1 MSYAPLAVLKASAEK
16 ERDIAAATIERA
28 GNLPGLSATASGGTS
43 PTDYGLQITSDSLF
57 DLGTGARL
65 QAIEATSEAAQRKV
79 AQAQEDSRR
88 SLMGLQSK
96 LEASVRAEQEAHV
109 MTQQAKRNLD
119 IFQQQYEAGQ
129 RQVMDVVG
137 VYETWARALKA
148 QTEHKYKAARYNLMI
163 ANSIRAHPKQFPLAQ
178 SHQLSLDSI
187 RRLKSHPRSSQSV
200 ANPSL
205 LRHADREQCKALEST
220 ASIRQLWQSRC
231 DHREFREPPSAPV
244 SLVTTPPGR
253 QHNQTTTTANQRQML
268 RPDRWHCGRLLRH
281 LGRTSR
287 DLPDQKIAALKK

>member
-1 MSYAPLAVLKASAEK
+1 MIDDSQYSTATAGFFLSGFLKASP
-16 ERDIAAATIERA
+16 
-28 GNLPGLSATASGGTS
+28 LPQPSHTPLLPAHLAK
-43 PTDYGLQITSDSLF
+43 
-57 DLGTGARL
+57 TGKR
-65 QAIEATSEAAQRKV
+65 
-79 AQAQEDSRR
+79 RR
-88 SLMGLQSK
+88 SIQS
-96 LEASVRAEQEAHV
+96 
-109 MTQQAKRNLD
+109 
-119 IFQQQYEAGQ
+119 
-129 RQVMDVVG
+129 
-137 VYETWARALKA
+137 
-148 QTEHKYKAARYNLMI
+148 
-163 ANSIRAHPKQFPLAQ
+163 NSIRAHPKQCPLAQ